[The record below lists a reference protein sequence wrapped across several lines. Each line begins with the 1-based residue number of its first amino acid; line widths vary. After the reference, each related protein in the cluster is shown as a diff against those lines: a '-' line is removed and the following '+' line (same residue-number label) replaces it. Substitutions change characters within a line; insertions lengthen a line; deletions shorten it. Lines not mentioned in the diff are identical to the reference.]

1 MLATLFAGIWADEPW
16 VRLVKALQDM
26 LYHIHKSL
34 QKLQKMCYHVFMK
47 KFIKLSLLFVTLSS
61 VSYSYELPENLAEG
75 VAKLLENTM
84 EKEQDFRIEKLL
96 GEEIKNEN
104 QYRGVIELKKSLLKT
119 VLDSIPEKMF
129 DVLGLNT
136 EKFSVLSD
144 VQKES
149 LALFSTQFEG
159 TKIEMSKI
167 KSPYLLAASLNVLGA
182 DSDPF
187 SKELLKI
194 FITYIP
200 QEFLEGS
207 EY

>member
-1 MLATLFAGIWADEPW
+1 
-16 VRLVKALQDM
+16 
-26 LYHIHKSL
+26 
-34 QKLQKMCYHVFMK
+34 MK
-47 KFIKLSLLFVTLSS
+47 KFIKLSLLFVTLSNSS
-61 VSYSYELPENLAEG
+61 VSYSYELPKNLAEG
-75 VAKLLENTM
+75 VAKLLESTM
-84 EKEQDFRIEKLL
+84 EKEQDFRVEKLL
-96 GEEIKNEN
+96 GREIKNEN
-104 QYRGVIELKKSLLKT
+104 QYEGVIELRKSLLKT
-119 VLDSIPEKMF
+119 VLNSIPGKMF

-136 EKFSVLSD
+136 EKISNLSD
-144 VQKES
+144 VQKEG

-182 DSDPF
+182 DSDSF

>member
-1 MLATLFAGIWADEPW
+1 
-16 VRLVKALQDM
+16 
-26 LYHIHKSL
+26 
-34 QKLQKMCYHVFMK
+34 MK
-47 KFIKLSLLFVTLSS
+47 NFIKLSLLFVTLSS
-61 VSYSYELPENLAEG
+61 VSYSYELPKNLAEG

-84 EKEQDFRIEKLL
+84 EKEQDFKMEKLL
-96 GEEIKNEN
+96 GREIKNEN
-104 QYRGVIELKKSLLKT
+104 QYVGVLALKESLLKT
-119 VLDSIPEKMF
+119 VLDSISEEIIVALKLDAEKI
-129 DVLGLNT
+129 LH
-136 EKFSVLSD
+136 LSN
-144 VQKES
+144 VQKEG

>member
-1 MLATLFAGIWADEPW
+1 MVLFAL
-16 VRLVKALQDM
+16 RQ
-26 LYHIHKSL
+26 
-34 QKLQKMCYHVFMK
+34 
-47 KFIKLSLLFVTLSS
+47 
-61 VSYSYELPENLAEG
+61 
-75 VAKLLENTM
+75 
-84 EKEQDFRIEKLL
+84 IEKLL
-96 GEEIKNEN
+96 GKEIKNEN
-104 QYRGVIELKKSLLKT
+104 QYKGVIELKKSLLKT
-119 VLDSIPEKMF
+119 VLDSISEEMIVALKLDAEKIPH
-129 DVLGLNT
+129 
-136 EKFSVLSD
+136 LSD
-144 VQKES
+144 VQKEG

-159 TKIEMSKI
+159 TKIEMSEI